1 MGMLVNILAIVYA
14 VELCTVSFLLGCK
27 YRNEQAMI
35 LNPYDVAQM
44 AKNINMDSDWEECY
58 RAALVLKQA
67 GFGMVVYDKDDECND
82 DATTISICN
91 DDVTTININ
100 VSSGLKTIHW

>member
-1 MGMLVNILAIVYA
+1 MWMLVNILEIIYVI
-14 VELCTVSFLLGCK
+14 ELCTVSFLLGCK
-27 YRNEQAMI
+27 YRKEQAVI

-44 AKNINMDSDWEECY
+44 AKIINMGADWEECY

-67 GFGMVVYDKDDECND
+67 GFGMVVSGKDDE
-82 DATTISICN
+82 CN

-100 VSSGLKTIHW
+100 ESSGLKTIHW